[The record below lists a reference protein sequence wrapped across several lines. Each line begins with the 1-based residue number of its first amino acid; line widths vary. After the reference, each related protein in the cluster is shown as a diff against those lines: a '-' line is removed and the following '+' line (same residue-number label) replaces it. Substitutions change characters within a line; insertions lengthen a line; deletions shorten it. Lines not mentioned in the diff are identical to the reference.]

1 MSRSYRPARTRPR
14 PSKPS
19 AVAASPKIQIDP
31 AAVTVARALVR
42 PVVPARSVEPLSVT
56 AHLGPTNSGKTYHA
70 IEQLAQAR
78 YGAYVAPLRALAV
91 EVYERLTERLGA
103 GAVGLITGEQVKNPD
118 ADIVCCTPE
127 CAPRQAHTMVIDETH
142 WLVDEQRGWA
152 WTELIAAAEVEHLVI
167 LGASELEPL
176 VRQALPGATV
186 HHHTRLS
193 TVEYGGQIGVA
204 DLEPGTVVVAF
215 SRASVLA
222 MAREIGQV
230 TDHAVRTLYGAMPP
244 YARMHTIDVFAAGDL
259 DVLVCTDVIGHGINL
274 PVQHVVMAQTT
285 KHDGRELR
293 SLHLWEAAQIV
304 GRAGRFGL
312 SEMGRAYSLSGGRS
326 TASSSLVERATLVAA
341 GKSSADLKVL
351 QGQVRPKLGE
361 LGVSDASSLA
371 AHLRAWEIEMRDLL
385 AAHPWMRPMAVE
397 PLVARCEEIRGYLD
411 RLTVE
416 QAWKLLALPV
426 KDTTG
431 VFARALARHEAIRTP
446 ADYAAPITDLESA
459 ERAPKWARD
468 LMSFTRA
475 FGDGHG
481 ITYADAAVLEHT
493 ASIRL
498 TDLLPDHIR
507 EHTMGRCS
515 DCGRPCPARLDQ
527 CKYCEADSWEHWTSE
542 SST

>member
-1 MSRSYRPARTRPR
+1 M
-14 PSKPS
+14 
-19 AVAASPKIQIDP
+19 
-31 AAVTVARALVR
+31 R
-42 PVVPARSVEPLSVT
+42 PVVPTRSVEPLSVT

-70 IEQLAQAR
+70 IEQLAHAR

-103 GAVGLITGEQVKNPD
+103 DAVGLITGEQVKNPD

-127 CAPRQAHTMVIDETH
+127 CAPRQTHTMVIDETH

-152 WTELIAAAEVEHLVI
+152 WTELLAAAEVEHLVI
-167 LGASELEPL
+167 LGAPELEPL
-176 VRQALPGATV
+176 VRQALPSATV

-193 TVEYGGQIGVA
+193 TVEYGGRIGVA
-204 DLEPGTVVVAF
+204 NLEPGTVVVAF

-222 MAREIGQV
+222 MAREIGHA
-230 TDHAVRTLYGAMPP
+230 TDHVVGTLYGAMPP
-244 YARMHTIDVFAAGDL
+244 YARMHTIDAFAAGDL

-312 SEMGRAYSLSGGRS
+312 SEMGRAYSLAGGRS
-326 TASSSLVERATLVAA
+326 TASASLVERAALVAA
-341 GKSSADLKVL
+341 GKSSADLKVV

-361 LGVSDASSLA
+361 LGAPDAASLA
-371 AHLRAWEIEMRDLL
+371 AHLRAWESEMRELL
-385 AAHPWMRPMAVE
+385 ASHPWMRPMPVE

-426 KDTTG
+426 KDTTA
-431 VFARALARHEAIRTP
+431 VFARALARDEAVRTP
-446 ADYAAPITDLESA
+446 ADYAAPIEDLESA
-459 ERAPKWARD
+459 ERASKWARD

-481 ITYADAAVLEHT
+481 ITYADAAALEHA
-493 ASIRL
+493 ASVRL

-527 CKYCEADSWEHWTSE
+527 CRNCEADSWEHWTSE
-542 SST
+542 STA